1 MILSNVSK
9 YYFYYWL
16 KIYVRVNII
25 LYVFVIKDLEKY
37 FKV

>member
-16 KIYVRVNII
+16 KIRVNII